1 MLSGSSQGVKIYKR
15 QLNVNHPDFKL
26 QKDRLKV
33 LFDGFN
39 EGYILADNIF
49 LDKSKRN
56 NKIYDLYIIEPDF
69 TSPTEKYQQLNQFLV
84 KNNPSFSSKQQIFKS
99 FLQILSKLHKAYVSH
114 LSLST
119 KNIWIDSDL
128 QVYLR
133 PFIISLEELND
144 RINNSCLENKF
155 SSFYFSPEETFISDF
170 VLKNKSEEILRKCD
184 LWGVGCVFYD
194 LFCCFDHRKIRP
206 LFETRD
212 TEEKLFKFF
221 EILRFPSK
229 DEMPF
234 LDFSYFEEIKK
245 ILNKK
250 KMKQE
255 KLITLMRDVGGR
267 ENEILRK
274 MLVFDPRKRFDC
286 EKILKAEFF
295 LENLQNSPNLIK
307 KEINKKLFSSGKSK
321 KIASKSISREKYDYD
336 DGDLEFSEDSEV
348 FKESAKKPKK
358 QESLQKKIMQK
369 HVKSVKERQKQE
381 LYDDL
386 DEKYCSQDS
395 FLEVPKKK
403 IPKKDAK
410 NQKNWSNL
418 KKTQKNDSFEN
429 EEFEGCKNQENN
441 DSYKNFNENYE
452 KNDENEK
459 NDDKNSENYSNK
471 TFSEQ
476 NNNSLL
482 TAKDEWSDLAPIITP
497 KYDII
502 LSSLKKPKP
511 QREKIQDF
519 STKSMFLASR
529 EPSYELSTTN
539 LSNVSKRKIKKL
551 WFEIKI
557 PRLFVFQSLRNS
569 EVAIELLRKTKKG
582 GLLPQDSINY
592 VIFYLF
598 YFFYFFENFQFFS

>member
-212 TEEKLFKFF
+212 TEEK
-221 EILRFPSK
+221 
-229 DEMPF
+229 
-234 LDFSYFEEIKK
+234 
-245 ILNKK
+245 
-250 KMKQE
+250 
-255 KLITLMRDVGGR
+255 
-267 ENEILRK
+267 
-274 MLVFDPRKRFDC
+274 
-286 EKILKAEFF
+286 
-295 LENLQNSPNLIK
+295 
-307 KEINKKLFSSGKSK
+307 
-321 KIASKSISREKYDYD
+321 
-336 DGDLEFSEDSEV
+336 
-348 FKESAKKPKK
+348 
-358 QESLQKKIMQK
+358 
-369 HVKSVKERQKQE
+369 
-381 LYDDL
+381 
-386 DEKYCSQDS
+386 
-395 FLEVPKKK
+395 
-403 IPKKDAK
+403 
-410 NQKNWSNL
+410 
-418 KKTQKNDSFEN
+418 
-429 EEFEGCKNQENN
+429 
-441 DSYKNFNENYE
+441 
-452 KNDENEK
+452 
-459 NDDKNSENYSNK
+459 
-471 TFSEQ
+471 
-476 NNNSLL
+476 
-482 TAKDEWSDLAPIITP
+482 
-497 KYDII
+497 
-502 LSSLKKPKP
+502 
-511 QREKIQDF
+511 
-519 STKSMFLASR
+519 
-529 EPSYELSTTN
+529 
-539 LSNVSKRKIKKL
+539 
-551 WFEIKI
+551 
-557 PRLFVFQSLRNS
+557 
-569 EVAIELLRKTKKG
+569 
-582 GLLPQDSINY
+582 
-592 VIFYLF
+592 
-598 YFFYFFENFQFFS
+598 